1 MKNLMKYLKPF
12 LLPILLLVAVTYGQ
26 VQAELALP
34 GYMSDIVDTG
44 IQYQGVEDNALI
56 AISDTTYNNLQ
67 LFLDKDDKALINEN
81 YLQINMGDQEYLE
94 QYPLLEN
101 QNVFVL
107 DTINKDKID
116 EISTAMTMPLVY
128 VSSLSNE
135 QMLAGMNMT
144 EEQVVMLIQNTE
156 ARVQYTNKI
165 DEMLSTFSEDNL
177 SSMSKVLVNQEYIN
191 LGIDTNARQSNYIY
205 QIGLI
210 MLLIAIGSA
219 VFAILRTLISSIV
232 ATKLAQNLRKQIF
245 EKIESFSN
253 YEFTKFSTASLITR
267 TTNDIQQVQQV
278 TTMLLRMA
286 LYAPLMGVLAVLKVA
301 NYGSM
306 LWIIGLIILIILI
319 FMIVMMVVA
328 VPKFKKIQKLVD
340 SLNRVMRERLSN
352 NLVVRAFNT
361 QLFEENNF
369 DKVNIDTK
377 KLNIFVNR
385 IQALMMPFMM
395 FIMNAS
401 TVLIIWVGA
410 NQIDAGVLEIGELM
424 AFIQYVMQVLFSFMF
439 LTVIFMMIP
448 RLIISINRIAE
459 VLNTDI
465 SILDKENT
473 QEIPEGNKVI
483 EFKNVSFRYPN
494 AKENVLTD
502 ISFTAN
508 PGESIAIV
516 GSTGSG
522 KSTLLN
528 LIPRFFDASEGSVS
542 ISKID
547 VKDVKMA
554 DLRDN
559 IGYIPQ
565 KANLFKGTI
574 ESNLRYANENIS
586 INDLNKAIDIA
597 QAREFIDS
605 KELGIQEL
613 VSQGGSNFSG
623 GQKQRLSIARALC
636 KDAAIYLFD
645 DSLSALDF
653 KTATKLTNELNKL
666 VNEKKATVFTV
677 AQRVSSIMT
686 SDKIIVLEEGKIVG
700 IGKHE
705 ELLKDCKVY
714 QEIASSQLSKGE
726 LTHE

>member
-597 QAREFIDS
+597 KAREFIDS

-613 VSQGGSNFSG
+613 VSQCGSNFSG

>member
-1 MKNLMKYLKPF
+1 MKNLLKYLKPF
-12 LLPILLLVAVTYGQ
+12 LLPILLLIVVTYGQ

-56 AISDTTYNNLQ
+56 AISESTFNKLQ
-67 LFLDKDDKALINEN
+67 LFINEDDLDIIKDN
-81 YLQINMGDQEYLE
+81 YLLIESNDQEYID
-94 QYPLLEN
+94 QYPILSE
-101 QNVFVL
+101 QDVYVL
-107 DTINKDKID
+107 NTINKDTID
-116 EISTAMTMPLVY
+116 EISSAMTKPLVY

-135 QMLAGMNMT
+135 KMLEGMNMT
-144 EEQVVMLIQNTE
+144 EDQIIMMIQNDQ
-156 ARVQYTNKI
+156 ARENYITQI
-165 DEMLSTFSEDNL
+165 DSMLSSFSEDNL

-191 LGIDTNARQSNYIY
+191 IGIDTDARQSNYIY
-205 QIGLI
+205 QVGLT
-210 MLLIAIGSA
+210 MLLIAFGSA

-232 ATKLAQNLRKQIF
+232 ATKLARNLRKQIF

-253 YEFTKFSTASLITR
+253 YEFSKFSTASLITR

-306 LWIIGLIILIILI
+306 LWIIGLIVLIILL

-328 VPKFKKIQKLVD
+328 VPKFKMIQTLVD
-340 SLNRVMRERLSN
+340 NLNRVMRERLSN

-361 QLFEENNF
+361 QLLEENNF

-385 IQALMMPFMM
+385 IQALMMPFLM

-439 LTVIFMMIP
+439 LAVIFIMVP
-448 RLIISINRIAE
+448 RLIISINRISE
-459 VLNTDI
+459 VLNTEV
-465 SILDKENT
+465 SIKDSDNT
-473 QEIPEGNKVI
+473 LEIPKDNQVL

-494 AKENVLTD
+494 ANENVLTD
-502 ISFTAN
+502 ISFTAS

-528 LIPRFFDASEGSVS
+528 LIPRFFEASEGSIT
-542 ISKID
+542 ISNINI
-547 VKDVKMA
+547 KDVKMS
-554 DLRDN
+554 DLRDH

-565 KANLFKGTI
+565 KSNLFKGTI
-574 ESNLRYANENIS
+574 ESNLKYANEDIS
-586 INDLNKAIDIA
+586 IEEMNKAIDTA

-605 KELGIQEL
+605 KELGINEL

-636 KDAAIYLFD
+636 KDAPIYIFD

-653 KTATKLTNELNKL
+653 KTATKLSNELNKL
-666 VNEKKATVFTV
+666 IIEKNATVFTV
-677 AQRVSSIMT
+677 AQRVSSIMN

-700 IGKHE
+700 IGKHD
-705 ELLKDCKVY
+705 ELMESCKVY
-714 QEIASSQLSKGE
+714 QEIAFSQLSKGE
-726 LTHE
+726 LAHE

>member
-12 LLPILLLVAVTYGQ
+12 LLPILLLAVVTYGQ

-56 AISDTTYNNLQ
+56 AISDNTYNKLQ
-67 LFLDKDDKALINEN
+67 LFLSTEDQTLINEN
-81 YLQINMGDQEYLE
+81 YLQINMGDQEYFE
-94 QYPLLEN
+94 QYPLLET
-101 QNVFVL
+101 QDVYVL

-135 QMLAGMNMT
+135 QMLAGMNMS

-156 ARVQYTNKI
+156 ARVQYTEKI

-177 SSMSKVLVNQEYIN
+177 SSMSKVLVNQEYIK

-245 EKIESFSN
+245 VKIESFSN

-278 TTMLLRMA
+278 TTMMLRMA
-286 LYAPLMGVLAVLKVA
+286 LYAPLMGVLAVIKVA

-459 VLNTDI
+459 VLNTEI

-473 QEIPEGNKVI
+473 LNIPEGNKVI

-494 AKENVLTD
+494 ANENVLTD

-528 LIPRFFDASEGSVS
+528 LIPRFFDASEGTVS
-542 ISKID
+542 ISNID

-574 ESNLRYANENIS
+574 ESNLRYANEDIS
-586 INDLNKAIDIA
+586 IDDLNKAIDIS
-597 QAREFIDS
+597 QAKEFIDS

-653 KTATKLTNELNKL
+653 KTATKLSNELNKL
-666 VNEKKATVFTV
+666 VNEKNATVFTV

-686 SDKIIVLEEGKIVG
+686 SDKIIVLDEGKIVG

-705 ELLKDCKVY
+705 ELLQDCKVY